1 LVKQVPPEPLAPRRR
16 RRPQWAA
23 EEVRKSAEATS
34 ADKRYHSRTIE
45 RALDVLESFHANQ
58 PGLSLK
64 ELSVITALP
73 ESSLFRVLLTLQ
85 KRNYLQQETN
95 GTYQL
100 TRKMLLGRVHE
111 SAELVRTVARPQLEE
126 LASEFNET
134 CSVAYV
140 FGDHIQVLDTM
151 EAFHQI
157 RVSNRRGR
165 ILPPHCSSMGKA
177 ILAFQS
183 NEVMDNMLEV
193 YGLNKRTDHTIIDRY
208 VLRQELLTVRQQ
220 GFACDREE
228 SMLGGTC
235 FGAPIMSSTGQVV
248 AALSVS
254 SPTQRITPDREKTI
268 QQRVRAAAETV
279 TNKLQKSPSTSFG
292 SQ

>member
-1 LVKQVPPEPLAPRRR
+1 MAKPAPPEPATRRR

-23 EEVRKSAEATS
+23 EKGAKNAEATS
-34 ADKRYHSRTIE
+34 ADQRYHSRTIE

-64 ELSVITALP
+64 ELSAITGLP

-85 KRNYLQQETN
+85 KRDYLQQQTD

-100 TRKMLLGRVHE
+100 TRKVLLGRLYE
-111 SAELVRTVARPQLEE
+111 SAELVRTLARPQLEE

-151 EAFHQI
+151 ETFHQI

-177 ILAFQS
+177 ILAFQTS
-183 NEVMDNMLEV
+183 EVADAMLEV
-193 YGLNKRTDHTIIDRY
+193 YGLNRRTEHTIVDRHA
-208 VLRQELLTVRQQ
+208 LRQELLTVRRL

-228 SMLGGTC
+228 SMLGGVC
-235 FGAPIMSSTGQVV
+235 FGAPISSSTGQVV
-248 AALSVS
+248 AALSIS
-254 SPTQRITPDREKTI
+254 TPTQRITPEREKAM
-268 QQRVRAAAETV
+268 QQRVREAAQAV
-279 TNKLQKSPSTSFG
+279 TKKLQKPPAS
-292 SQ
+292 